1 MALSPDSQVSVVLC
15 MFYRTFSMDS
25 MKRDWIMS
33 VSSTQAYPKNL
44 KFLFD
49 IGQRN
54 SQPKSLDLIVDG
66 VVGC

>member
-1 MALSPDSQVSVVLC
+1 
-15 MFYRTFSMDS
+15 
-25 MKRDWIMS
+25 MS